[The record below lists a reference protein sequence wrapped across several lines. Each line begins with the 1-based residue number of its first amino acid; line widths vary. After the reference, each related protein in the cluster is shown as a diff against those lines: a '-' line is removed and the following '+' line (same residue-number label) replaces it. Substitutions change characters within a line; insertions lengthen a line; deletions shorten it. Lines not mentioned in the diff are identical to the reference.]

1 MISTIRIVEPG
12 DLAEILKHNNAAVPA
27 VNELTM
33 SDLERFVGQAH
44 SFLVLDAP
52 DGSIAG
58 FMIGLTGPGVD
69 YDSLN
74 YAWFSSRYDSF
85 IYVDR
90 IVVAEAGRG
99 LGVGSKIYAAFAK
112 RGTADN
118 FPVMLAEVNI
128 RPRNDVSLAFH
139 EARGFVSVGE
149 QDTDGGKKRV
159 TMLEKT
165 LADG

>member
-1 MISTIRIVEPG
+1 MTPNIRIVEPG
-12 DLAEILKHNNAAVPA
+12 DLAEILEHNNAAVPA

-33 SDLERFVGQAH
+33 ADLERFVGQAH
-44 SFLVLDAP
+44 SFLVMAAP

-58 FMIGLTGPGVD
+58 FMIGLTGPGLD

-74 YAWFSSRYDSF
+74 YAWFSERYESF

-90 IVVAEAGRG
+90 IVVAVTGRG
-99 LGVGSKIYAAFAK
+99 LGVGSKIYAAFAE
-112 RGTADN
+112 RGTADDY
-118 FPVMLAEVNI
+118 PVMLAEVNI

-159 TMLEKT
+159 TMLKRT
-165 LADG
+165 LDG